1 MTDMQALLDE
11 REKTHGRFADVA
23 EAFAGGIRDVVTAR
37 VHSRLSDTQFLA
49 LCMFEG
55 KKARILAGDPNWID
69 HWRDI
74 AGFALLVV
82 RELEGRGE

>member
-1 MTDMQALLDE
+1 M
-11 REKTHGRFADVA
+11 
-23 EAFAGGIRDVVTAR
+23 
-37 VHSRLSDTQFLA
+37 TQFLA

-55 KKARILAGDPNWID
+55 KKARILAGDPYCID

-74 AGFALLVV
+74 AGYALLVV